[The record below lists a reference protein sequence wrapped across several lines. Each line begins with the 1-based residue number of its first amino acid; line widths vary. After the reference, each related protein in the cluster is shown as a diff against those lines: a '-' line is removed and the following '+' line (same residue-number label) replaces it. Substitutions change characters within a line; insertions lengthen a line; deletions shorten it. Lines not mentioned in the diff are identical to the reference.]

1 MKIESFFG
9 KETFVT
15 LKTLSERE
23 SAQKTH
29 RIISDPLSF
38 VMALMRFA
46 NSGVVAKHG
55 K

>member
-23 SAQKTH
+23 FTQETYC
-29 RIISDPLSF
+29 IISDPLSF

-46 NSGVVAKHG
+46 NSGVVAKQG
-55 K
+55 